1 MDWLTIGLRVVHI
14 VAAVIWVGGAALIVL
29 YVQPAAAKLGPVG
42 GQFLEELFVRRRVSN
57 YFAIAATLVV
67 LAGVS
72 LYLKNYLSV
81 ATTLPAMTFLVGG
94 ILGII
99 AWARGGTILQRAMKA
114 NAAAV
119 TEMQSAGGP
128 PSAELVARLQATQA
142 KLKSIGQQD
151 LALILAAAVLMSVAR
166 YI

>member
-1 MDWLTIGLRVVHI
+1 MDWLTIALQIVHV

-29 YVQPAAAKLGPVG
+29 YVQPVAEKLGPG
-42 GQFLEELFVRRRVSN
+42 AEQFMDELFVRRKVSR

-81 ATTLPAMTFLVGG
+81 ATTLPALTFLLGG
-94 ILGII
+94 ILGIV
-99 AWARGGTILQRAMKA
+99 AWARGGTVLQRALSANGAAIAEIKA
-114 NAAAV
+114 
-119 TEMQSAGGP
+119 AGGP
-128 PSAELVARLQATQA
+128 PSAELAARLQTTQS
-142 KLKSIGQQD
+142 KLRSIGQQD

-166 YI
+166 YL

>member
-1 MDWLTIGLRVVHI
+1 
-14 VAAVIWVGGAALIVL
+14 
-29 YVQPAAAKLGPVG
+29 
-42 GQFLEELFVRRRVSN
+42 
-57 YFAIAATLVV
+57 
-67 LAGVS
+67 
-72 LYLKNYLSV
+72 
-81 ATTLPAMTFLVGG
+81 MTFLVGG